1 MIGPRRCPSA
11 EATYR
16 ILDRLP
22 FAPKNELMRDVFHP
36 KGDCLVWAGDK
47 YDELEVERVNAN
59 GIVSNFNRQQPCQLD
74 DEQPGSSR
82 DE

>member
-1 MIGPRRCPSA
+1 
-11 EATYR
+11 
-16 ILDRLP
+16 
-22 FAPKNELMRDVFHP
+22 MRDVFHP
-36 KGDCLVWAGDK
+36 KSDCLVWAGDK

-82 DE
+82 DV